1 MTPLVGLV
9 HPPFAIAPDEFE
21 VAEVFEAP
29 LPFFLDSSNREI
41 HSRTYQG
48 KERFFFAFRYEEQ
61 YIWGAT
67 AGMLVNLVEVL
78 TGEC

>member
-1 MTPLVGLV
+1 MVGLV
-9 HPPFAIAPDEFE
+9 RPPFPVTPDSFE

-29 LPFFLDSSNREI
+29 LPFFLDP
-41 HSRTYQG
+41 SRLYQG
-48 KERFFFAFRYEEQ
+48 KERFFFAFPFGTY

-78 TGEC
+78 TGEG